1 MFGAGPRPDLRR
13 RPRAELA
20 IFCVRVDLD
29 DARPSIWRRLD
40 LRSEVTLDVLHQ
52 VLQAAFSWDDYH
64 LHRFSLGG
72 RPFDRVS
79 QVFLCP
85 YDADNPEF
93 EDGDGPE
100 ASQVRLDQTLHDL
113 GDKLHYLYDYGDN
126 WELTLHS
133 RAGDDGTRRL
143 PHGGPGGWPPCG
155 SARRH
160 ARWRG
165 PRCDATPERA
175 VASDMDYRE
184 TRNTF
189 QDIEVPILRHYRQ
202 LLGGCDCSDP
212 QVVDAHPPPCLGQV
226 DA

>member
-1 MFGAGPRPDLRR
+1 M
-13 RPRAELA
+13 A

-126 WELTLHS
+126 WELTLHLEQVMTALDGYPTAVLVDGRRADQPGGM
-133 RAGDDGTRRL
+133 RAGAGRVATPHLSGPWPQTWTIARPATPSRTSKSPSCVTTGSCLAAAIAAIHRSLMRTRR
-143 PHGGPGGWPPCG
+143 PA
-155 SARRH
+155 SAK
-160 ARWRG
+160 W
-165 PRCDATPERA
+165 
-175 VASDMDYRE
+175 
-184 TRNTF
+184 TRSNA
-189 QDIEVPILRHYRQ
+189 E
-202 LLGGCDCSDP
+202 S
-212 QVVDAHPPPCLGQV
+212 
-226 DA
+226 